1 MFFHSF
7 TGRVLGLLSCCVVL
21 SLHCERLLA
30 ADIAASPKYAEVATK
45 YKAQG
50 LTDFHLA
57 DYKDELLECSALAA
71 VHTMIGDNI
80 GEDEGSEARRA
91 LASDY
96 WIEVSHDYLS
106 LAEEASGAENLV
118 QEVGIQIRG
127 LFAEWRRLTETEV
140 TADDWVGWY
149 KLTDQ
154 CDTWRPAKP
163 THSYYSRGREPIA
176 AENHATK
183 VAMSSQ

>member
-1 MFFHSF
+1 MFFQSF
-7 TGRVLGLLSCCVVL
+7 IGRALGLVICCAVL
-21 SLHCERLLA
+21 FA
-30 ADIAASPKYAEVATK
+30 ANVSASSKHAEVAVK
-45 YKAQG
+45 YKAEG
-50 LTDFHLA
+50 LAEFQLA
-57 DYKDELLECSALAA
+57 EYKDELLECSALAA

-80 GEDEGSEARRA
+80 GEDAGSEARMT

-127 LFAEWRRLTETEV
+127 LFAEWRRLTETQV
-140 TADDWVGWY
+140 TADDWGGWY
-149 KLTDQ
+149 ELTDQ

-163 THSYYSRGREPIA
+163 AHAYYSRGRKSTA
-176 AENHATK
+176 TENHASK
-183 VAMSSQ
+183 VAMRSD

>member
-1 MFFHSF
+1 MYFQSF
-7 TGRVLGLLSCCVVL
+7 IGRALGLGICCAVL
-21 SLHCERLLA
+21 FA
-30 ADIAASPKYAEVATK
+30 ANASASSKYAEVAVK
-45 YKAQG
+45 YKAKG
-50 LTDFHLA
+50 LAEFQLA
-57 DYKDELLECSALAA
+57 EYKDELLECSALAA

-80 GEDEGSEARRA
+80 GEDEGSEARIA

-106 LAEEASGAENLV
+106 LAEEASGAKNLV

-127 LFAEWRRLTETEV
+127 LFAEWRRLTETQV
-140 TADDWVGWY
+140 TADDWGGWY

-163 THSYYSRGREPIA
+163 THAYYTRGREPTASESPA
-176 AENHATK
+176 AK
-183 VAMSSQ
+183 VAMSSK